1 MLSDVHAAV
10 QVEFA
15 RTKEVRV
22 HESQAAFNVCL
33 VKRGE
38 NSCPVTALVAT
49 CSGLSGLPA
58 ATGEGEGG
66 DVSVWE
72 TMCLREWRGDRMCV
86 SEQREC
92 IYEPQMT
99 LLTLHVP
106 ATHTTLPHLPPL
118 KLQAR
123 LTTGH

>member
-22 HESQAAFNVCL
+22 HESQASFNVCL
-33 VKRGE
+33 VKHGE

-49 CSGLSGLPA
+49 CSGFPGLPA

-72 TMCLREWRGDRMCV
+72 RMCV
-86 SEQREC
+86 IEWGEVRGC
-92 IYEPQMT
+92 
-99 LLTLHVP
+99 
-106 ATHTTLPHLPPL
+106 A
-118 KLQAR
+118 
-123 LTTGH
+123 